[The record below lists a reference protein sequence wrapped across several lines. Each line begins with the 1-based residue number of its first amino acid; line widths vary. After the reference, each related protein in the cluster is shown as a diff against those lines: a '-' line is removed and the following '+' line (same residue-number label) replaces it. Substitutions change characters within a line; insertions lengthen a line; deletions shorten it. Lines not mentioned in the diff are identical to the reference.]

1 MPKIEE
7 NDSAHRQ
14 SDPDQQPIQ
23 RVIGR
28 RISPPSGRFPSAA
41 TRAAM
46 DANLLYRTRVPKGIF
61 IYQNHED
68 MTRDREPWPLEAILA
83 SQGDRAEYTRPATWQ
98 DLKSL
103 VKYLDDANVE

>member
-68 MTRDREPWPLEAILA
+68 MTRDRELWTLDAILA
-83 SQGDRAEYTRPATWQ
+83 RQSDRG
-98 DLKSL
+98 
-103 VKYLDDANVE
+103 